1 MTTTIADAI
10 RKVTVAMQNEL
21 ESGRRSNALGAY
33 DLVDVLLAIADE
45 IDPPLRPTQPKTGLR
60 RTKRRTR

>member
-21 ESGRRSNALGAY
+21 ESGRRSNALGAH

-45 IDPPLRPTQPKTGLR
+45 IDPPLPPTQPTTDPR

>member
-1 MTTTIADAI
+1 MTTTVADAI

-21 ESGRRSNALGAY
+21 ESGRRSNALGAH

-45 IDPPLRPTQPKTGLR
+45 MDPPLRPTQPETDPRPK
-60 RTKRRTR
+60 KRRNR

>member
-1 MTTTIADAI
+1 MSTTVADAI

-21 ESGRRSNALGAY
+21 ESGRRSNALGAH

-45 IDPPLRPTQPKTGLR
+45 IDPPFPPTPSQPVQHQ
-60 RTKRRTR
+60 TKRRTR